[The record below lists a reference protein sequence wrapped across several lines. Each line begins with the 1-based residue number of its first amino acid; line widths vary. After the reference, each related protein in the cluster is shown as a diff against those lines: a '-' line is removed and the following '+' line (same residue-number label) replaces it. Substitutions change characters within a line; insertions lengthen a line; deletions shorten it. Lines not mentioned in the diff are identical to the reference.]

1 MARSWPPVLA
11 LTAAAALA
19 PQTAAAEVESADFS
33 PAHLQQLVGLDDFT
47 YDSDWFPADS
57 PVQLRLI
64 VHAGNSVMID
74 MPGDGLYD
82 WETAELTFEGEPD
95 AGRFGVDV
103 GFTLESLVRFDV
115 AGLTWESDIIGPYD
129 YAVISEADFTPY
141 LLEGNPDRPAT
152 INDMT
157 DPVTLVEVPLTP
169 DILVASGHL
178 DIDIYLI
185 IDGEL
190 RGDAIEVA
198 TLDPKAQWEA
208 IVEEGAA
215 ALLDPGP
222 GPLPDPFLVD
232 GVLFAELRTEPTI
245 VLKPTLVMT
254 ILGKDYEIADIDIP
268 VAIPPFDDT
277 IQFST
282 INMSFPRPPPPP
294 EPETTGAS
302 DSSSDSNSGSDSGS
316 GADSSTESGSSGGS
330 GGDGTATA
338 SDTDTDSG
346 GFDGVGEEGC
356 ACSAGDR
363 GDRQDPPLWF
373 GLVVLVAARRRRAR
387 S

>member
-11 LTAAAALA
+11 LAAAAA
-19 PQTAAAEVESADFS
+19 IVPQTAAAEVESAEFS

-47 YDSDWFPADS
+47 YDSDWFPADA

-74 MPGDGLYD
+74 MPGEGLYD
-82 WETAELTFEGEPD
+82 WDTEELTFEGEPGG
-95 AGRFGVDV
+95 GRFGVDV

-129 YAVISEADFTPY
+129 YAVISETEFTPY
-141 LLEGNPDRPAT
+141 LLEGNPDRPAM
-152 INDMT
+152 IDDMT
-157 DPVTLVEVPLTP
+157 DPVTLVEVPVTP
-169 DILVASGHL
+169 DIIVASGHL

-185 IDGEL
+185 IEGEL

-208 IVEEGAA
+208 IFEEGGAA
-215 ALLDPGP
+215 TLYPGP
-222 GPLPDPFLVD
+222 GPLPDPFSVD
-232 GVLFAELRTEPTI
+232 GVLFAELTTEPTI

-268 VAIPPFDDT
+268 VTIPAFEDT

-282 INMSFPRPPPPP
+282 INMNFPRPPPPP

-302 DSSSDSNSGSDSGS
+302 DSDSGTDSGTDS
-316 GADSSTESGSSGGS
+316 GADSGTESSASGGS
-330 GGDGTATA
+330 ASDGSATA

-356 ACSAGDR
+356 ACSASTDDR
-363 GDRQDPPLWF
+363 SRRGPPLWF
-373 GLVVLVAARRRRAR
+373 GLVVLIALRRRRAR
-387 S
+387 D